1 MARIDFW
8 YDPASSYSF
17 LSALRIEAL
26 AKDAGVEV
34 TWRPFLLGPI
44 FKEQG
49 WTTSP
54 FNFYPA
60 KGRYKVRD
68 IERVAASRGLGFR
81 LPAIFP
87 ANSLKAARIA
97 LVGAE
102 EGWIAPFTRA
112 LFAAQFEQG
121 ADIGDDQVLCRILDD
136 LKLDATAILS
146 RTETPQLK
154 QKLKDQTAEAARL
167 GIFGAPTFT
176 VKGEIFWGDDR
187 LEQALD
193 WAIREDQYSPAP

>member
-17 LSALRIEAL
+17 LSALRIEGL
-26 AKDAGVEV
+26 ARDAGVDV
-34 TWRPFLLGPI
+34 GWRPFLLGPI
-44 FKEQG
+44 FKQQG

-54 FNFYPA
+54 FNLYPA
-60 KGRYKVRD
+60 KGRYMVRD

-102 EGWIAPFTRA
+102 DGWIAPFTRA
-112 LFAAQFEQG
+112 MFAAQFEQG
-121 ADIGDDQVLCRILDD
+121 ADIGDDDVLRRILDD
-136 LKLDATAILS
+136 LKLDAAEILS

-167 GIFGAPTFT
+167 GIFGAPTFAA
-176 VKGEIFWGDDR
+176 KGEIFWGDDR

>member
-34 TWRPFLLGPI
+34 AWRPFLLGPI

-49 WTTSP
+49 WTSSP
-54 FNFYPA
+54 FNLYPA
-60 KGRYKVRD
+60 KGRYMVRD

-102 EGWIAPFTRA
+102 DGWIAPFTRA
-112 LFAAQFEQG
+112 MFAAQFEQG
-121 ADIGDDQVLCRILDD
+121 ADIGDDDVLRRILDD
-136 LKLDATAILS
+136 LKLDAAVILS

-167 GIFGAPTFT
+167 GIFGAPTFAA
-176 VKGEIFWGDDR
+176 KGEIFWGDDR

>member
-34 TWRPFLLGPI
+34 AWRPFLLGPI

-49 WTTSP
+49 WTSSP
-54 FNFYPA
+54 FNLYPA
-60 KGRYKVRD
+60 KGRYMVRD

-112 LFAAQFEQG
+112 MFAAQFEQG
-121 ADIGDDQVLCRILDD
+121 ADIDDDQVLRRILGD
-136 LKLDATAILS
+136 LELDAAVILS

>member
-17 LSALRIEAL
+17 LSALRIEGL
-26 AKDAGVEV
+26 ARDAGVDV
-34 TWRPFLLGPI
+34 GWRPFLLGPI
-44 FKEQG
+44 FKQQG

-54 FNFYPA
+54 FNLYPA
-60 KGRYKVRD
+60 KGRYMVRD

-97 LVGAE
+97 LVGAKD
-102 EGWIAPFTRA
+102 GWIAPFTRA
-112 LFAAQFEQG
+112 MFAAQFEQG
-121 ADIGDDQVLCRILDD
+121 ADIGDDDVLRRILDD
-136 LKLDATAILS
+136 LKLDAAAILS
-146 RTETPQLK
+146 RTETPHLK

-167 GIFGAPTFT
+167 GIFGAPTFAA
-176 VKGEIFWGDDR
+176 KGEIFWGDDR

>member
-1 MARIDFW
+1 MACIDFW

-34 TWRPFLLGPI
+34 AWRPFLLGPI

-49 WTTSP
+49 WTSSP
-54 FNFYPA
+54 FNLYPA
-60 KGRYKVRD
+60 KGRYMVRD

-112 LFAAQFEQG
+112 MFAAQFEQG
-121 ADIGDDQVLCRILDD
+121 ADIDDDQVLRRILGD
-136 LKLDATAILS
+136 LELDAAVILS

>member
-34 TWRPFLLGPI
+34 AWRPFLLGPI

-54 FNFYPA
+54 FNLYPA
-60 KGRYKVRD
+60 KGRYMVRD

-112 LFAAQFEQG
+112 MFAAQFEQG
-121 ADIGDDQVLCRILDD
+121 ADIDDDQVLRRILDD
-136 LKLDATAILS
+136 LKLDAAVILS